1 MLLKKMEECWQS
13 FAKYARE
20 RFPRC
25 SIRSLNGNP
34 VQIGD
39 GPAAVT
45 GDAFRKHATV
55 FLNGKARNK
64 DEPEVRRPALKN
76 HVA

>member
-1 MLLKKMEECWQS
+1 MSGKKN
-13 FAKYARE
+13 AGKV
-20 RFPRC
+20 
-25 SIRSLNGNP
+25 SLNMLDNDFQGAHYESLKGNP

-45 GDAFRKHATV
+45 GDKFRNYATV
-55 FLNGKARNK
+55 FENGKARNK

-76 HVA
+76 YAA